1 MEAEGRHRQFRVRWD
16 EETDRWETQT
26 ERETHQV
33 QNQSRAKWIGNKFE
47 SRNLLCALDE
57 YSNNFVIYQNL
68 NRNHDRICNN
78 QRIYANGSFFP
89 GQEKNTQINYFKFS
103 KFVLHLHTHIL
114 YRIVSSPAL
123 PFRYRWLN
131 FLSNRV
137 PFMHTHRPSMIHIV
151 RLSEQH
157 QHTKEWKCA
166 CVCAW
171 FTFNPFNEWWN
182 FLLRYNFTH
191 STCFPSLEYVA
202 KDERALAILLPAKP
216 IAQENMW
223 KYQMCLYAKPTNTQW
238 QVNTCA
244 VEPAAACDRS
254 QF

>member
-1 MEAEGRHRQFRVRWD
+1 MNIRIILSSIKILIAI
-16 EETDRWETQT
+16 T
-26 ERETHQV
+26 
-33 QNQSRAKWIGNKFE
+33 IE
-47 SRNLLCALDE
+47 SVTTNE
-57 YSNNFVIYQNL
+57 
-68 NRNHDRICNN
+68 
-78 QRIYANGSFFP
+78 YANGSFFP

-103 KFVLHLHTHIL
+103 KFVLHLHTHTL

-191 STCFPSLEYVA
+191 STCFPPS
-202 KDERALAILLPAKP
+202 
-216 IAQENMW
+216 NMSQ
-223 KYQMCLYAKPTNTQW
+223 KTN
-238 QVNTCA
+238 A
-244 VEPAAACDRS
+244 RS
-254 QF
+254 QFHFRQSPSPKKICENIKCVCTQNLQTHNDRSILVPLSLLLLVTGANFNMLFASLISFVIFFVLNELRLGD